1 MDFTLYVNGIAT
13 PWIGTI
19 PHNASVS
26 LTATLRGTNGVV
38 PTGTVYLYAS
48 QEGCI
53 NNTGGQAEGLS
64 DGVAT
69 LGFSGLPDGN
79 WFFNATYNGDSN
91 YGRLIY
97 ATGLFVPPLT
107 CPYVTSV
114 AVQTQVAFNS
124 GGGAAVYPISGLD
137 GSSIRL
143 PSDTYPGYAFNGWFT
158 AASGGTRVGGADS
171 SYIIPSGGINLY
183 AQWSVLPTTSPSSL
197 REGRRCGSDL
207 PRRFRRTPPASNSC
221 SSGAATV
228 LGDLYATLT
237 LYGWLC
243 AWNTTAVPDGT
254 YAVVSY
260 AAGVGGT
267 ASSSVVSGSTTTTAS
282 RHERSHPFERGDLV
296 GSDHLTPPHRTPP
309 ASGSCSS
316 AAATAIPASR
326 CAPLGQRSTGGC
338 APGTRR
344 RCPTAITPWCHT
356 PPIRREPQLARA
368 LVSRSETTLPCPPRA
383 FCRAAGR

>member
-38 PTGTVYLYAS
+38 PTGTVTSTPPKKDVSTTRVDKQKAYLMAS
-48 QEGCI
+48 QRF
-53 NNTGGQAEGLS
+53 
-64 DGVAT
+64 
-69 LGFSGLPDGN
+69 GFSGLPDGN
-79 WFFNATYNGDSN
+79 WLLNATYNGDSN

-183 AQWSVLPTTSPSSL
+183 AQWSVLPTTS
-197 REGRRCGSDL
+197 
-207 PRRFRRTPPASNSC
+207 
-221 SSGAATV
+221 V
-228 LGDLYATLT
+228 LI
-237 LYGWLC
+237 
-243 AWNTTAVPDGT
+243 
-254 YAVVSY
+254 
-260 AAGVGGT
+260 
-267 ASSSVVSGSTTTTAS
+267 
-282 RHERSHPFERGDLV
+282 PFERERHCRERLNPRRLRIERHQRRVRALRGQ
-296 GSDHLTPPHRTPP
+296 LTVSL
-309 ASGSCSS
+309 A
-316 AAATAIPASR
+316 
-326 CAPLGQRSTGGC
+326 
-338 APGTRR
+338 
-344 RCPTAITPWCHT
+344 RCPV
-356 PPIRREPQLARA
+356 PPP
-368 LVSRSETTLPCPPRA
+368 
-383 FCRAAGR
+383 